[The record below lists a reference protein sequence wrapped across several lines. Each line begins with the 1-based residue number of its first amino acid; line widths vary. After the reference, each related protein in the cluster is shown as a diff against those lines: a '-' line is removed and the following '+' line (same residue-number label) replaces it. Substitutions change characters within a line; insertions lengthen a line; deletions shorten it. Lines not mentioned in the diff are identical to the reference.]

1 MVWLNMNAKVVVGHR
16 YREVR
21 STLAGEDHALL
32 PKSHFMC
39 DASGSCTGD
48 GAPSSSCVFVVRRD
62 QDIYIQTL
70 RKLFNESHG
79 IFMGLQ
85 RSEEELAGKSRKA
98 QLVQVSKN
106 YRSVIRACME
116 DMHQAAVSTQDPAL
130 QGQYS
135 TQVSILSAM
144 ELIWNL
150 CEILFVESATAGPL
164 LLRLLDWVRL
174 HVCDVDSMVREV
186 LSSESPSK
194 HKLFWNVVDVF
205 VLQGRM
211 DEARHLLSKEASA
224 NPTSMNMYKILDDL
238 MKKMPV
244 PSLSNT
250 QTLTEL
256 ELKWQHWHE
265 ECQRYLQDGT
275 FASNP
280 HMESIC
286 KILLGDEDA
295 ILEKKE
301 LMTTWYHFLVTRLLY
316 SHPTVK
322 PLELRFYAQSSM
334 DLFLGGE
341 SSPEPLD
348 MILMAAFEFEMHQV
362 IKECSFGSNMREFL
376 LLEYASGLF
385 SHHSLWQLGVDYFD
399 HCPEYGRV
407 YLELHIERI
416 PLSTEQKALKVLR
429 ICEQR
434 QMHEQVRSIC
444 KIMAMKALRNNRLGS
459 ALSWSIRAKDAAFA
473 TLISDRFLKDYS
485 ERGCFSDLDLID
497 NLGPSMLLSDRLTF
511 LACKTGTDFP
521 SLKLILSHWGIA
533 PLQTL
538 SLRQQQPLASLMQT
552 LKLTQNSSRV
562 CCPFRKALLSPSFMH
577 QIANPQGGLPWAR
590 FGWERFFVGSE
601 GSAKAQ
607 QPLMPRCG
615 HPVAGKYREFHRLY
629 GEKRFPEA
637 ARLLLTLMTA
647 HIAPCSFWM
656 TLLTDALPLLEQK
669 EVIFSAEQT
678 YELMRCLE
686 DLTAGNPDKRKFQE
700 DDIET
705 TKVEMLRLALA
716 RNLARV
722 IVKEGTVEGS

>member
-1 MVWLNMNAKVVVGHR
+1 AAVPSQVVPGADPS
-16 YREVR
+16 VR
-21 STLAGEDHALL
+21 QLCFCWGPAEMLVCETLFGRRGGSRSRSRRPLL
-32 PKSHFMC
+32 PAALSRC
-39 DASGSCTGD
+39 VAGTGEA
-48 GAPSSSCVFVVRRD
+48 GPSSSRVFVVRKD

-79 IFMGLQ
+79 IFLGLQ
-85 RSEEELAGKSRKA
+85 RSEEELAGKPRKA

-116 DMHQAAVSTQDPAL
+116 DMHQAAISTREPAL
-130 QGQYS
+130 QSQYS

-150 CEILFVESATAGPL
+150 CEILFVEAAAAGPL

-174 HVCDVDSMVREV
+174 HVCDVDNMVREV
-186 LSSESPSK
+186 LSSEQPSK
-194 HKLFWNVVDVF
+194 HELFWNVVDIF

-211 DEARHLLSKEASA
+211 DEARHLLSKEATAHPS
-224 NPTSMNMYKILDDL
+224 SGNMYKILDDL

-244 PSLSNT
+244 PSLGNT
-250 QTLTEL
+250 QTLTEM

-275 FASNP
+275 FASDP
-280 HMESIC
+280 RMESIC

-322 PLELRFYAQSSM
+322 PMELRFYAQAGNTRISSL
-334 DLFLGGE
+334 DLFQGGE

-348 MILMAAFEFEMHQV
+348 TILMAAFEFEIHQV
-362 IKECSFGSNMREFL
+362 IKECSIALSNWWFVAHLTDLLDHCKLLQSHNLYFGSNMREFL

-416 PLSTEQKALKVLR
+416 PLNTEQKALKVLR

-473 TLISDRFLKDYS
+473 TLISDRFLKDYC
-485 ERGCFSDLDLID
+485 ERGSFSDLDLID

-511 LACKTGTDFP
+511 L
-521 SLKLILSHWGIA
+521 
-533 PLQTL
+533 
-538 SLRQQQPLASLMQT
+538 
-552 LKLTQNSSRV
+552 
-562 CCPFRKALLSPSFMH
+562 
-577 QIANPQGGLPWAR
+577 
-590 FGWERFFVGSE
+590 
-601 GSAKAQ
+601 
-607 QPLMPRCG
+607 
-615 HPVAGKYREFHRLY
+615 GKYREFHRLY
-629 GEKRFPEA
+629 GEQRFKEA
-637 ARLLLTLMTA
+637 AQLLLMLMTA

-678 YELMRCLE
+678 YELMGCLE
-686 DLTAGNPDKRKFQE
+686 DLTVGKSEKQKFQ
-700 DDIET
+700 DDNET

-722 IVKEGTVEGS
+722 IVKEGTLEGS

>member
-1 MVWLNMNAKVVVGHR
+1 MEEADTEPPL
-16 YREVR
+16 
-21 STLAGEDHALL
+21 
-32 PKSHFMC
+32 
-39 DASGSCTGD
+39 
-48 GAPSSSCVFVVRRD
+48 VVRDWGRVGGPGGTGTDREGGPGGARD

-79 IFMGLQ
+79 VFIGLQ
-85 RSEEELAGKSRKA
+85 RCEEELAGKSRKA
-98 QLVQVSKN
+98 HLVQVSKN

-116 DMHQAAVSTQDPAL
+116 DMHPGTTTKSETRPC
-130 QGQYS
+130 S
-135 TQVSILSAM
+135 FQVSILSAM

-150 CEILFVESATAGPL
+150 CEILFVEAAAAGPL
-164 LLRLLDWVRL
+164 LLRLLDWIRL

-186 LSSESPSK
+186 LSSENPSK

-224 NPTSMNMYKILDDL
+224 NPTSMSMYKVLDDL
-238 MKKMPV
+238 MMKMP
-244 PSLSNT
+244 LGNT

-265 ECQRYLQDGT
+265 ECQRYLRDGT

-286 KILLGDEDA
+286 KILAGDENA
-295 ILEKKE
+295 MLEKKE
-301 LMTTWYHFLVTRLLY
+301 LLTTWYHFLVTRLLY

-322 PLELRFYAQSSM
+322 PMELHFYAQSSM
-334 DLFLGGE
+334 DLFLGEE

-348 MILMAAFEFEMHQV
+348 TILMAAFEFELHQV
-362 IKECSFGSNMREFL
+362 IKECSIALSNWWFVAHLTDLLDHCKLLQSHNLYFGSNMREFL

-399 HCPEYGRV
+399 HCREYGRV

-416 PLSTEQKALKVLR
+416 PLNTEQKALKVLR

-434 QMHEQVRSIC
+434 HMHEQVRSIC

-473 TLISDRFLKDYS
+473 TLISDRFLKDYC

-511 LACKTGTDFP
+511 L
-521 SLKLILSHWGIA
+521 
-533 PLQTL
+533 
-538 SLRQQQPLASLMQT
+538 
-552 LKLTQNSSRV
+552 
-562 CCPFRKALLSPSFMH
+562 
-577 QIANPQGGLPWAR
+577 
-590 FGWERFFVGSE
+590 
-601 GSAKAQ
+601 
-607 QPLMPRCG
+607 
-615 HPVAGKYREFHRLY
+615 GKYREFHRLY
-629 GEKRFPEA
+629 GEKRFSEA
-637 ARLLLTLMTA
+637 AKLLLMLMTA

-678 YELMRCLE
+678 YELMQCLE
-686 DLTAGNPDKRKFQE
+686 DLTAGKPDKQKLL
-700 DDIET
+700 DDDVET

-722 IVKEGTVEGS
+722 IVKEGTLEGS

>member
-1 MVWLNMNAKVVVGHR
+1 MEELDVEPPLTVVPGADPSAR
-16 YREVR
+16 QLCFAWGPAEVLVCE
-21 STLAGEDHALL
+21 TLFDRAGTA
-32 PKSHFMC
+32 
-39 DASGSCTGD
+39 D
-48 GAPSSSCVFVVRRD
+48 GGPSASCVFVFRKD
-62 QDIYIQTL
+62 QDIYIHTL

-79 IFMGLQ
+79 IFIGLQ

-98 QLVQVSKN
+98 HLVQVSKN

-116 DMHQAAVSTQDPAL
+116 DMHQAAT
-130 QGQYS
+130 
-135 TQVSILSAM
+135 
-144 ELIWNL
+144 
-150 CEILFVESATAGPL
+150 GPL

-174 HVCDVDSMVREV
+174 HVCDVDNMVREV
-186 LSSESPSK
+186 LSSEDPSK
-194 HKLFWNVVDVF
+194 HELFWNVVDVF

-224 NPTSMNMYKILDDL
+224 NPTSMNMYRILDDL

-244 PSLSNT
+244 PSLNNT
-250 QTLTEL
+250 QTLTEM

-275 FASNP
+275 FASNS

-301 LMTTWYHFLVTRLLY
+301 LMTTWYHFL
-316 SHPTVK
+316 
-322 PLELRFYAQSSM
+322 SSM

-341 SSPEPLD
+341 CSPEPLD
-348 MILMAAFEFEMHQV
+348 TILMAAFEFEIHQV
-362 IKECSFGSNMREFL
+362 IKECSIALSNWWFVAHLTDLLDHCKLLQSHNLYFGSNMREFL

-399 HCPEYGRV
+399 YCPEFGRV

-473 TLISDRFLKDYS
+473 TLISDRFLKDYC
-485 ERGCFSDLDLID
+485 ERGSFSDLDLID

-511 LACKTGTDFP
+511 L
-521 SLKLILSHWGIA
+521 
-533 PLQTL
+533 
-538 SLRQQQPLASLMQT
+538 
-552 LKLTQNSSRV
+552 
-562 CCPFRKALLSPSFMH
+562 
-577 QIANPQGGLPWAR
+577 
-590 FGWERFFVGSE
+590 
-601 GSAKAQ
+601 
-607 QPLMPRCG
+607 
-615 HPVAGKYREFHRLY
+615 
-629 GEKRFPEA
+629 GETCTVFIPG
-637 ARLLLTLMTA
+637 
-647 HIAPCSFWM
+647 CY
-656 TLLTDALPLLEQK
+656 LEQ
-669 EVIFSAEQT
+669 VIFSAEQT

-686 DLTAGNPDKRKFQE
+686 DLTAGKSEKGKFQ
-700 DDIET
+700 DDNVET
-705 TKVEMLRLALA
+705 MKVEMLRLALA

-722 IVKEGTVEGS
+722 IVKEGTLGAS